1 MPITNGPLPIFRERK
16 RKDNQSHDSKRRKKQ
31 MAKAKADTDLCK
43 GCRLC
48 VGVCPVKAI
57 KPLTEVN
64 KRAMRSLELMKKLA
78 SGADS
83 AM

>member
-1 MPITNGPLPIFRERK
+1 
-16 RKDNQSHDSKRRKKQ
+16 

-64 KRAMRSLELMKKLA
+64 KRAMRSLELMKKPA